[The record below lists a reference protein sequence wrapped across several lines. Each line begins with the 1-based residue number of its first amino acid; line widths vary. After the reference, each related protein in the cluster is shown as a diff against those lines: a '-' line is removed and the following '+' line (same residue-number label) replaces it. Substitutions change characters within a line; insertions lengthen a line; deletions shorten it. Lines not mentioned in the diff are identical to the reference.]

1 MKFIANKRI
10 YYKLLSF
17 HSTIEFALVT
27 TWNFSFIVSFRSLSN
42 LDKEPDYEYRNNNG
56 GYYVEIYCV
65 LVNILP
71 IVSKYD
77 TNVS

>member
-1 MKFIANKRI
+1 MTSIANKRI
-10 YYKLLSF
+10 YCKLFSF
-17 HSTIEFALVT
+17 YSTIEFALVT
-27 TWNFSFIVSFRSLSN
+27 AWNFFLIVSFRSLSN
-42 LDKEPDYEYRNNNG
+42 LNKEPDYEYRNNNG

-65 LVNILP
+65 LINILP

>member
-1 MKFIANKRI
+1 MTFIANKRI
-10 YYKLLSF
+10 YCKEQGF
-17 HSTIEFALVT
+17 HSTIGFALIIAR
-27 TWNFSFIVSFRSLSN
+27 NFSFLVSPGSLSN

-65 LVNILP
+65 FIYILP
-71 IVSKYD
+71 VMPKYD